1 MFCFGVGC
9 KVYFVSNL
17 WLSGYSIYFEIRHLN
32 FYLIFFF
39 SFVDFKEFFCLAV
52 GVFWTLLLMFEPSK
66 GRSWVHSWSSLNRWP
81 SLANLLVLLPL
92 SSLLWREK
100 VSLLM
105 AVSLWKLDSTG
116 LSPYAS
122 KLGIVMFVWAVLLM
136 YTVFFFSFFVFLLSC
151 TKSSPPFQVASLAT
165 QTSTQFFTKQLGGFH
180 KAEAKICILG
190 FFFFF

>member
-17 WLSGYSIYFEIRHLN
+17 WLSGYSIYLEIRHLN
-32 FYLIFFF
+32 FYLIFLF
-39 SFVDFKEFFCLAV
+39 SFVDFKEFFCLAI

-92 SSLLWREK
+92 FSLLWREK

-136 YTVFFFSFFVFLLSC
+136 YTVFFLFQPLCFL
-151 TKSSPPFQVASLAT
+151 ASTHKIFPTLPGCLFGYSNIHT
-165 QTSTQFFTKQLGGFH
+165 VFH
-180 KAEAKICILG
+180 KATG
-190 FFFFF
+190 WFSQSRN